1 MRKSHPNSPP
11 EDPFPLQHAALRLPS
26 FTLFSGAKGG
36 REVGSREQLRTEVA
50 FASPSSAE
58 KQAPPPGSSPNP
70 KEEKSKR
77 GPGPLL
83 LSARGQADFLLR
95 MSCAQWHALSAPRG
109 PGACLPRCC
118 PRRRPISAGTMGPS
132 HASPL
137 LPRGAQLD
145 AGQRAEVGK
154 EERPLCLLSPS
165 GLCPSNSRFLK
176 EPRPVRRA
184 LSGSRLAVPDHFA
197 SIPSFLGTCSE
208 PLLVP

>member
-1 MRKSHPNSPP
+1 MSHPNSPP
-11 EDPFPLQHAALRLPS
+11 EDPFPLQHATLRLPG
-26 FTLFSGAKGG
+26 FTLFSGAEGG
-36 REVGSREQLRTEVA
+36 REVGSREQPPTEVA

-58 KQAPPPGSSPNP
+58 KQARPPGSSPNP
-70 KEEKSKR
+70 KEEKRKR

-83 LSARGQADFLLR
+83 PSPRGQADFQLR
-95 MSCAQWHALSAPRG
+95 VSCAQWHALSAPRG

-118 PRRRPISAGTMGPS
+118 PRRRPISAATMGPR

-154 EERPLCLLSPS
+154 EERPLCLLSPG
-165 GLCPSNSRFLK
+165 GLCPSNSRLLK

-184 LSGSRLAVPDHFA
+184 LSGSCLAVPDHFA